1 MIPVYLDYKVD
12 DPGKDVGNKTTSRAF
27 LAYKSLSSHP
37 SHKEVARCQGT
48 KIPSSEIEP
57 VEREDISFEHYVAYF
72 HSQFSHQFFLPEPG
86 YLAYVDTNS
95 LDLFLPDQ
103 HQPLLHVLSNN

>member
-12 DPGKDVGNKTTSRAF
+12 DPGKDVDNETTSRAF
-27 LAYKSLSSHP
+27 PVNRSLPGHP
-37 SHKEVARCQGT
+37 DCKELARCQGT
-48 KIPSSEIEP
+48 KIPSNEVEL

-103 HQPLLHVLSNN
+103 HQPLLHDLSND